1 MEIQKQLV
9 AAADARPI
17 PAEDFGFGKIFTHHM
32 LTRRYKEPEGWA
44 DPQIEPYAPVP
55 LSLSS
60 SVLHYAQ
67 EIFEGAKAYRRPDGH
82 INLFRIEENIKRF
95 NRSADRMDMP
105 TMDEEEHMECIV
117 DLISLDNA
125 WVPSK
130 GFASL
135 YIRPALIN
143 VTPAIGSMSGGEY
156 LYFLLL
162 SPVDPFF
169 AQGFKPISVFVE
181 DEYVRAVRGGVGWA
195 KTGGNYAAS
204 LKATKRAVEKGYR
217 QVLWLDAIE
226 RRYVEEMG
234 GMNVCFVYGNQLVTP
249 PLTGSI
255 LPGIT
260 RDSIL
265 KLGADLGYEVAET
278 MLDINEVVKD
288 IEAGKVT
295 EAFACGTAA
304 AITPISQFGYKG
316 RDVVINNH
324 EVGSVTQHLFDQLLG
339 IQYGRIPDRFG
350 WTTKIEAA
358 D

>member
-1 MEIQKQLV
+1 MQIEVQKV
-9 AAADARPI
+9 AASEARPI
-17 PAEDFGFGKIFTHHM
+17 PEDNFGFGKIFTHHM
-32 LTRRYKEPEGWA
+32 LTRRYSAEAGWE
-44 DPQIEPYAPVP
+44 DVKIEPYAPV
-55 LSLSS
+55 SMELSS
-60 SVLHYAQ
+60 SVFHYAQ

-95 NRSADRMDMP
+95 NRSAERMDMP

-117 DLISLDNA
+117 NLLSLDNA
-125 WVPSK
+125 WVPDAD
-130 GFASL
+130 FATL
-135 YIRPALIN
+135 YIRPAMIS
-143 VTPAIGSMSGGEY
+143 VTPTIGSLSGGDY

-169 AQGFKPISVFVE
+169 KDGFSPISVFVE

-204 LKATKRAVEKGYR
+204 LRATKRAVRKGYR

-249 PLTGSI
+249 PLTGTI
-255 LPGIT
+255 LPGVT

-265 KLGADLGYEVAET
+265 KLAADLGYEVAEQ
-278 MLDINEVVKD
+278 LIDINDLIAD
-288 IEAGKVT
+288 IKSGKVT

-304 AITPISQFGYKG
+304 AITPISQFGYLG
-316 RDVVINNH
+316 EDVVIRDH
-324 EVGSVTQHLFDQLLG
+324 EVGAMTKHLFDELLG

-350 WTTKIEAA
+350 WTTRIETS
-358 D
+358 